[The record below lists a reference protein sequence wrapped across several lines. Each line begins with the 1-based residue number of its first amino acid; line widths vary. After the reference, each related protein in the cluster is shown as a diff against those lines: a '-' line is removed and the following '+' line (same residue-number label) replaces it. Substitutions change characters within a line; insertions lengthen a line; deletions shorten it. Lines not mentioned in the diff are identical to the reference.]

1 MDKYRFG
8 EFIYNR
14 RTSLNLTQDEL
25 GRKLGVTNKAVSK
38 WEVGETLPD
47 INLMQN
53 LANILEVSI
62 DELYACEVKSKPLDS
77 EINSNLIKAKT
88 RNFKSIIA
96 VLCLIIVGL
105 TGIVIGISYD
115 YNNYKSRQISAQ
127 RIILNADNY
136 SHYLVLTPSYR
147 VDNVE
152 DHMKIYGSVT
162 LANNIE
168 YVSKVDISITYS
180 IQYYYLTTDDQVSL
194 INYLSKDVDVV
205 YDNTLDEVTFVL
217 EVQPVN
223 KLDNFKEFKE
233 YSLSYKI
240 SSISGEVIYHLG
252 D

>member
-14 RTSLNLTQDEL
+14 RTALNLTQDEL

-53 LANILEVSI
+53 LASILEVSI

-77 EINSNLIKAKT
+77 EINVNLIKTKT
-88 RNFKSIIA
+88 KHLKIVIA
-96 VLCLIIVGL
+96 ILCLIIVGL
-105 TGIVIGISYD
+105 IGGLIGIINE
-115 YNNYKSRQISAQ
+115 YNDYKSRPLVQYTT
-127 RIILNADNY
+127 LNVDNY
-136 SHYLVLTPSYR
+136 SNYLVFTPSYR
-147 VDNVE
+147 VDNDE
-152 DHMKIYGSVT
+152 DHMKIYGSVS
-162 LANNIE
+162 LANNVE
-168 YVSKVDISITYS
+168 YVSKVNISITYS
-180 IQYYYLTTDDQVSL
+180 IQYYYLTTDNQISL

-205 YDNTLDEVTFVL
+205 YDNTLDVVTFVL

-233 YSLSYKI
+233 YSLSYII
-240 SSISGEVIYHLG
+240 SSISGELIYNLG